1 MDLFYTIVL
10 SIAVVLLILLLT
22 YIGILMKNAK
32 TSGDGEIF
40 PPVANSCP
48 DYWGASVSDPS
59 SCIIPRNVAGTKNMG
74 SIYDVNGLTL
84 NDGNTVGY
92 DAGKNMIN
100 FNDTRWSSGGKIA
113 VCAQKDWANKYNI
126 MWDGVSNYNSC

>member
-1 MDLFYTIVL
+1 
-10 SIAVVLLILLLT
+10 
-22 YIGILMKNAK
+22 
-32 TSGDGEIF
+32 
-40 PPVANSCP
+40 
-48 DYWGASVSDPS
+48 
-59 SCIIPRNVAGTKNMG
+59 MG

-92 DAGKNMIN
+92 DRAKNIIN
-100 FNDTRWSSGGKIA
+100 FNDTRWSSGGKIS